1 MKYSAIQFDSDE
13 KKLVHRFIGFPQK
26 LYSKDTLVQDTKT
39 EIALL
44 QGKHILSHYFD
55 VYPFL
60 AFDEYDNTAARC
72 LLTVYH
78 DQKCAYIGYFECID
92 SDAAAK
98 CIMSAAE
105 KKAHQLGCTS
115 VIGPVDAS
123 FWIRYRLKT
132 NCFDQPPYTGEPYNM
147 PYYARFFTENG
158 YSVCGE
164 YISNRYGIIEPD
176 FINEKNVR
184 RLNRFKD
191 MGYVIKSP
199 DKSTFEQSL
208 REVYGLLISL
218 YSNFQTFS
226 MITEDEFCR
235 LYAPMKFAA
244 DLSMVKIAYFN
255 DVPVGFSVNLPN
267 YGNASSGRHT
277 PSKLLK
283 MLRIKKAPK
292 DYILLYL
299 GVNRDHL
306 GLGKAVT
313 EDILCRLSEKKAVSI
328 GALIRRGKVTGTY
341 FSKIIEKEYEYLL
354 YEKKLP

>member
-1 MKYSAIQFDSDE
+1 MKYSAIQFDSDD
-13 KKLVHRFIGFPQK
+13 KKLVRTFIGFPQK
-26 LYSKDTLVQDTKT
+26 LYSKQTIVQDKKT
-39 EIALL
+39 ELAILH
-44 QGKHILSHYFD
+44 GTHILSRYFD
-55 VYPFL
+55 TYPFL
-60 AFDEYDNTAARC
+60 AHDENGSTAARC

-78 DQKCAYIGYFECID
+78 DRKCAYIGYFECID
-92 SDAAAK
+92 SDDAAK

-105 KKAHQLGCTS
+105 NMAHQLGCTS

-132 NCFDQPPYTGEPYNM
+132 NCFGQPPYTGEPYNL
-147 PYYARFFTENG
+147 PYYARFFTGNG

-184 RLNRFKD
+184 RLKRFKD
-191 MGYVIKSP
+191 MGYIIKSP
-199 DKSTFEQSL
+199 DKSEFEQSM
-208 REVYGLLISL
+208 REVYRLLISL
-218 YSNFQTFS
+218 YSDFQTFS
-226 MITEDEFCR
+226 MITEEEFCQ
-235 LYAPMKFAA
+235 LYAPLKFAA
-244 DLSMVKIAYFN
+244 DLSMVKIAYYN

-267 YGNASSGRHT
+267 YGNASSGSIT

-283 MLRIKKAPK
+283 MMKIKKAPK

-299 GVNRDHL
+299 GASREHL
-306 GLGKAVT
+306 GLGKAVA
-313 EDILCRLSEKKAVSI
+313 EDILCRLSEKKAVSV

-354 YEKKLP
+354 YEKMLS